1 MRPELNRLKGDRF
14 GFRAALV
21 VSFLG
26 LATGCGTSIDAA
38 QPVGQDSAVPSD
50 AGQAPSR
57 SPAQVIRDSGVPS
70 EGGTGDLTDAKCG
83 NTPRLLVDYVSED
96 VPDAGRQAVEIPGIA
111 VNGTDLYYQ
120 VNWNAGIP
128 QGRDGFLLRI
138 SIAGGKSVSLTSIAG
153 GGNGLLATP
162 TGAIVIETQDGGV
175 DAIVSVPA
183 GGGSGTVLAT
193 TNGQTQAFVTDG
205 QNMYFADTEAT
216 KSVPLTGGPVRTVAG
231 VATSL
236 AVADGTLYLAD
247 FSGGT
252 NSSLSTSGG
261 PVTVLATN
269 QVGPE
274 A

>member
-26 LATGCGTSIDAA
+26 LATGAA
-38 QPVGQDSAVPSD
+38 RPSMLRSLSVRTRQCRPTP
-50 AGQAPSR
+50 GQAPSR

-205 QNMYFADTEAT
+205 QTCT
-216 KSVPLTGGPVRTVAG
+216 SRTRRRRRA
-231 VATSL
+231 
-236 AVADGTLYLAD
+236 
-247 FSGGT
+247 FR
-252 NSSLSTSGG
+252 
-261 PVTVLATN
+261 
-269 QVGPE
+269 
-274 A
+274 